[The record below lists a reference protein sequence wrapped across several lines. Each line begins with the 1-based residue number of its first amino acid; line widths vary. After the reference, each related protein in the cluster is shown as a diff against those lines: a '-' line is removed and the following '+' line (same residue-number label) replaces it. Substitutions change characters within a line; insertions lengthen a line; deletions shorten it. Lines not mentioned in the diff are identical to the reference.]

1 MYETKS
7 QIDESNSQSNDN
19 INIKIEM
26 LDKLKD
32 DIEKKIIETYKSLS
46 EDLNGI
52 KNLIE
57 QINIDINEKNDKNKE
72 KAEKYIE
79 NIKNKLNEIIK
90 NNVHIIEN
98 YKFTLEDENYNYSGA
113 SNSNPIKE
121 VKVNSNCSKFEK
133 SDDENIK
140 SIFLLDKSII
150 EVKATSNNNRRI
162 NKN

>member
-19 INIKIEM
+19 INIKIEI

-32 DIEKKIIETYKSLS
+32 DIDKIIKTYKLLF

-57 QINIDINEKNDKNKE
+57 QYKKE
-72 KAEKYIE
+72 KVEKYIE

-90 NNVHIIEN
+90 EDKINVHIMER
-98 YKFTLEDENYNYSGA
+98 YLDDENYNKSRA

-121 VKVNSNCSKFEK
+121 VKVNSNDSKFEK
-133 SDDENIK
+133 SEDENNK

-150 EVKATSNNNRRI
+150 EVKATTTEESTKTKDDVENI
-162 NKN
+162 T